1 MTDRVQRLRE
11 AAQARHDTTLQRAED
26 TVRRLANRGETVTFR
41 RVADAAGVSRSWLY
55 QQPALR
61 AQIDQLRSRPTSGNH
76 AAVPTAEQATADSLR
91 QLVHTY
97 RAEINRLRAENQT
110 LREQL
115 ARRLGAERTAAITS
129 RS

>member
-26 TVRRLANRGETVTFR
+26 TVQRLANRGETVTFR
-41 RVADAAGVSRSWLY
+41 QVADAAGVSRSWLY

-61 AQIDQLRSRPTSGNH
+61 AQINQLRGRPTSGNH

-115 ARRLGAERTAAITS
+115 ARRLGAERTAAITN

>member
-1 MTDRVQRLRE
+1 MTDRVQRLRQ
-11 AAQARHDTTLQRAED
+11 AAQARHNTTLQRAED
-26 TVRRLANRGETVTFR
+26 TVRRLANRGEAVTFR
-41 RVADAAGVSRSWLY
+41 QVADAAGVSRSWLY
-55 QQPALR
+55 QQPELR
-61 AQIDQLRSRPTSGNH
+61 AQINQLRDRPANGNH

-97 RAEINRLRAENQT
+97 RAEVNRLRTENQT

-115 ARRLGAERTAAITS
+115 ARRLGAERAAAIIH

>member
-1 MTDRVQRLRE
+1 MTDRVQRLRQ
-11 AAQARHDTTLQRAED
+11 AAQTRHDTTLQRAED

-55 QQPALR
+55 QQPELR
-61 AQIDQLRSRPTSGNH
+61 AQIDQLRSRPASDNH

-91 QLVHTY
+91 QLLHTY

>member
-1 MTDRVQRLRE
+1 MPDRVQRLRE
-11 AAQARHDTTLQRAED
+11 AAQARHDATMKRAED
-26 TVRRLANRGETVTFR
+26 AVRRLANRSDTVTFR

-55 QQPALR
+55 QQPELR
-61 AQIDQLRSRPTSGNH
+61 AQIDQLRDRPANSTR
-76 AAVPTAEQATADSLR
+76 AAVPAAEQATADSLR

-97 RAEINRLRAENQT
+97 RAEITRLRAENQK

-115 ARRLGAERTAAITS
+115 ARRLGAERATAITR

>member
-1 MTDRVQRLRE
+1 
-11 AAQARHDTTLQRAED
+11 
-26 TVRRLANRGETVTFR
+26 
-41 RVADAAGVSRSWLY
+41 VSRSWLY
-55 QQPALR
+55 QQPELR
-61 AQIDQLRSRPTSGNH
+61 AQIDQLPGRPTSGNP

-115 ARRLGAERTAAITS
+115 ARRLGAERTAAITG

>member
-26 TVRRLANRGETVTFR
+26 TVRRQANRGETVTFR

-55 QQPALR
+55 QQPELR
-61 AQIDQLRSRPTSGNH
+61 AQIDQLRGRPTSGNH
-76 AAVPTAEQATADSLR
+76 AAAPTAEQATADSLR
-91 QLVHTY
+91 QLVRTY

>member
-55 QQPALR
+55 QQPELR
-61 AQIDQLRSRPTSGNH
+61 AQIDQLRGRPTSGNH

-110 LREQL
+110 LRKQL

>member
-55 QQPALR
+55 QQPELR
-61 AQIDQLRSRPTSGNH
+61 AQINQLRGRPTSRNH

>member
-55 QQPALR
+55 QQPELR
-61 AQIDQLRSRPTSGNH
+61 AQIDQLRGRPTSGNH
-76 AAVPTAEQATADSLR
+76 AAAPTAEQATADSLR
-91 QLVHTY
+91 QLVRTY

>member
-61 AQIDQLRSRPTSGNH
+61 AQIDQLRGRPTSGNH
-76 AAVPTAEQATADSLR
+76 AALPTAEQATADSLR